1 MSAVLDQS
9 SRTFIGSVVFVDI
22 IGYSK
27 RTVSEQIM
35 LKDRFTALL
44 SAALTDISPDQRLI
58 LDTGDGAALS
68 FLGDPEDALFVSM
81 HLRDMV
87 QRADASAGGEPG
99 EEPLPLRIGINLGP
113 VKLVRDINGHPN
125 IVGDGINVAQRIM
138 GFANEGQIV
147 VSRSFYDVVS
157 VISDEYAKLFRY
169 EGSRTDK
176 HIREHEI
183 YVVGESAEAFDKV
196 REGFASR
203 AAASGTSSYAS
214 YEGRT
219 GSFSTGPTDS
229 MEMAGLPWW
238 QDKRKLAV
246 VLGSLGA
253 LVLVLLLAVLLK
265 KPAEKPAESLA
276 LNSKVVAAP
285 AAAPAIESTGASSAP
300 AASNSPATTEP
311 LKAVPETNAPAIAP
325 PAKSDSLK
333 PDAKQ
338 ETKPE
343 PKPDTKVEAKPD
355 PKAVVVLGTVN
366 LQIGPWGEVL
376 INGRSIGV
384 SPPVKQHKLAPGK
397 YKVEIRNTTFP
408 AYVATV
414 EVKAKEE
421 VVVRHTFR

>member
-35 LKDRFTALL
+35 LKDRFTSLL
-44 SAALTDISPDQRLI
+44 SAALSDISPDQRLI

-81 HLRDMV
+81 HMRDMV
-87 QRADASAGGEPG
+87 QRADASAGAEPG

-138 GFANEGQIV
+138 GFANQGQIV
-147 VSRSFYDVVS
+147 VSRSFFDVVS

-196 REGFASR
+196 REGFANR
-203 AAASGTSSYAS
+203 TANTSTNAYAS

-219 GSFSTGPTDS
+219 GGYEGQAADANAS
-229 MEMAGLPWW
+229 LPFL
-238 QDKRKLAV
+238 QDKRKLTVLIGSLAAV
-246 VLGSLGA
+246 VLL
-253 LVLVLLLAVLLK
+253 LTFFVLNK
-265 KPAEKPAESLA
+265 KTPEKPAEKAIDTQQ
-276 LNSKVVAAP
+276 AAKP
-285 AAAPAIESTGASSAP
+285 
-300 AASNSPATTEP
+300 SPATVSTPATEP
-311 LKAVPETNAPAIAP
+311 TAGPAAQTPADGAKPAPEALPTAVATAKPDPTKQEAKPET
-325 PAKSDSLK
+325 KT
-333 PDAKQ
+333 DA
-338 ETKPE
+338 
-343 PKPDTKVEAKPD
+343 KPDTKPD
-355 PKAVVVLGTVN
+355 SKAAIVLGTLN

-376 INGRSIGV
+376 INGKTIGV
-384 SPPVKQHKLAPGK
+384 SPPVKQHKLPPGK
-397 YKVEIRNTTFP
+397 YKVEVRNTTFAP
-408 AYVATV
+408 YVATV

-421 VVVRHTFR
+421 VVIRHTFR

>member
-1 MSAVLDQS
+1 VSAVLDQS
-9 SRTFIGSVVFVDI
+9 SRTFIGSVVFADI

-44 SAALTDISPDQRLI
+44 SAALADISPDQRLI

-81 HLRDMV
+81 HMRDMV
-87 QRADASAGGEPG
+87 QRADASAGAEPG

-138 GFANEGQIV
+138 GFANQGQIV
-147 VSRSFYDVVS
+147 VSRSFFDVVS

-196 REGFASR
+196 REGFANR
-203 AAASGTSSYAS
+203 TANSSTNAYAS

-219 GSFSTGPTDS
+219 GGYEGQAADANAS
-229 MEMAGLPWW
+229 ALPFL
-238 QDKRKLAV
+238 QDKRKLTVLIGSLAAV
-246 VLGSLGA
+246 VLL
-253 LVLVLLLAVLLK
+253 LTFFVLNK
-265 KPAEKPAESLA
+265 KSPDKPAEKPIDTQL
-276 LNSKVVAAP
+276 VAKPSPAPVSPPATDQAASSTAQTPADGAKPAPEVQPP
-285 AAAPAIESTGASSAP
+285 AAAIAK
-300 AASNSPATTEP
+300 TEP
-311 LKAVPETNAPAIAP
+311 
-325 PAKSDSLK
+325 
-333 PDAKQ
+333 AKQ
-338 ETKPE
+338 EVKPE
-343 PKPDTKVEAKPD
+343 TKTDAKPD
-355 PKAVVVLGTVN
+355 VKPDSKAAIVLGTLN

-376 INGRSIGV
+376 INGKTIGV
-384 SPPVKQHKLAPGK
+384 SPPVKQHKLPPGK
-397 YKVEIRNTTFP
+397 YKVEVRNTTFAP
-408 AYVATV
+408 YVATV

-421 VVVRHTFR
+421 VVIRHTFR

>member
-35 LKDRFTALL
+35 LKDRFTSLL
-44 SAALTDISPDQRLI
+44 SAALSDISPDQRLI

-81 HLRDMV
+81 HMRDMV
-87 QRADASAGGEPG
+87 QRADASAGAEPD
-99 EEPLPLRIGINLGP
+99 EELLPLRIGINLGP

-147 VSRSFYDVVS
+147 VSRSFFDVVS

-196 REGFASR
+196 REGFANRTANS
-203 AAASGTSSYAS
+203 ATSAYAS

-219 GSFSTGPTDS
+219 GAFPPGAVDIPDGG
-229 MEMAGLPWW
+229 AIPWW
-238 QDKRKLAV
+238 RDKRKLTVAAA
-246 VLGSLGA
+246 SLGA
-253 LVLVLLLAVLLK
+253 LVLVLAFALVAK
-265 KPAEKPAESLA
+265 KPAEKPMDKPLEPQPAA
-276 LNSKVVAAP
+276 KANPAPVTAP
-285 AAAPAIESTGASSAP
+285 ATDTT
-300 AASNSPATTEP
+300 ATS
-311 LKAVPETNAPAIAP
+311 AVPPAQNQADGAKTPADAVP
-325 PAKSDSLK
+325 PTSATAK
-333 PDAKQ
+333 PDPS
-338 ETKPE
+338 KP
-343 PKPDTKVEAKPD
+343 EAKPD
-355 PKAVVVLGTVN
+355 PKADAKPDAKAAIVLGTIN

-376 INGRSIGV
+376 INGKTVGV
-384 SPPVKQHKLAPGK
+384 SPPIKQHKLPPGK
-397 YKVEIRNTTFP
+397 YKVEVRNTTFAP
-408 AYVATV
+408 YVATV

>member
-27 RTVSEQIM
+27 RTVSEQIT

-44 SAALTDISPDQRLI
+44 SSALSDIAPDQRLI

-81 HLRDMV
+81 HMRDMV
-87 QRADASAGGEPG
+87 RRVDASSGAEPG
-99 EEPLPLRIGINLGP
+99 DDPLPLRIGINLGP

-147 VSRSFYDVVS
+147 VSRSFFDVVS

-183 YVVGESAEAFDKV
+183 YVVGESAAAFDKV
-196 REGFASR
+196 RAGFASR
-203 AAASGTSSYAS
+203 AAMSGTNAYST

-219 GSFSTGPTDS
+219 GAYDPAATDGGAAS
-229 MEMAGLPWW
+229 VPFL
-238 QDKRKLAV
+238 QDKRKLTVLIASLAAV
-246 VLGSLGA
+246 VF
-253 LVLVLLLAVLLK
+253 VLAFVVFSK
-265 KPAEKPAESLA
+265 KSQDQPPEKAPD
-276 LNSKVVAAP
+276 VAALANKAALPP
-285 AAAPAIESTGASSAP
+285 ASPTPEPAMPATGATGSNTPATSSTEPAKPPGDAAPVAVPVP
-300 AASNSPATTEP
+300 AKTEP
-311 LKAVPETNAPAIAP
+311 SKAEGKPESKPE
-325 PAKSDSLK
+325 AKA
-333 PDAKQ
+333 DAKL
-338 ETKPE
+338 
-343 PKPDTKVEAKPD
+343 DAK
-355 PKAVVVLGTVN
+355 AAIVLGTIN
-366 LQIGPWGEVL
+366 LQINPWGEVVV
-376 INGRSIGV
+376 NGKTIGV
-384 SPPVKQHKLAPGK
+384 SPPVKQHKLPPGK
-397 YKVEIRNTTFP
+397 YKVEVRNSTFAP
-408 AYVATV
+408 YVATV
-414 EVKAKEE
+414 EVKAREE